1 MALPP
6 LLDKV
11 ENFSIVLV
19 PKIYIFGILK
29 LLIIIY
35 NLNNSAE
42 EKLEMQD
49 NYQ

>member
-1 MALPP
+1 MVLPP
-6 LLDKV
+6 EFEQV
-11 ENFSIVLV
+11 ENFSVV
-19 PKIYIFGILK
+19 FVHKIYIFGILK

-35 NLNNSAE
+35 YLNNSAE

>member
-1 MALPP
+1 MILPHQFE
-6 LLDKV
+6 DV
-11 ENFSIVLV
+11 ENFSIVFV